1 MPGDTVTYQEVF
13 GAEPGQEIQESH
25 GMTWRPCPAV
35 LALRG
40 LLGSFSDVFPNRKL
54 GGRSGYWNEFN
65 RHHAGLAVDI
75 MLSPHVDAEVRLGEN
90 LFVLFNRHKQIMQ
103 WRGMLYQHVSI
114 NFAGNVGNYRPNDHN
129 NHIHIDWHESRNVT
143 WFSPIEQIPWRRSSG
158 AHRGEVQMLRP
169 KQHPRIASSI
179 RWTQQA
185 MTDFR
190 QNQTLQDDLTDLI
203 NRHRQGELQRVD
215 LAQELGLVR

>member
-13 GAEPGQEIQESH
+13 GAEPGQEIQERH

-35 LALRG
+35 TALRG
-40 LLGSFSDVFPNRKL
+40 LLGSFSDVFPARKL

-75 MLSPHVDAEVRLGEN
+75 MLDPRNEAEVRLGQN
-90 LFVLFNRHKQIMQ
+90 LFMLFVRHKQTMQ

-114 NFAGNVGNYRPNDHN
+114 NFSGNVGNYRPADHE
-129 NHIHIDWHESRNVT
+129 NHIHIDWHNSGNVT
-143 WFSPIEQIPWRRSSG
+143 WFSPIEFIPLRKNDGTLR
-158 AHRGEVQMLRP
+158 QLRP
-169 KQHPRIASSI
+169 KQGNRIASSI

-185 MTDFR
+185 MTNFR
-190 QNQTLQDDLTDLI
+190 QDLNLQNDLNDLI
-203 NRHRQGELQRVD
+203 QKHRQGQLERLD
-215 LAQELGLVR
+215 LARETGLVR